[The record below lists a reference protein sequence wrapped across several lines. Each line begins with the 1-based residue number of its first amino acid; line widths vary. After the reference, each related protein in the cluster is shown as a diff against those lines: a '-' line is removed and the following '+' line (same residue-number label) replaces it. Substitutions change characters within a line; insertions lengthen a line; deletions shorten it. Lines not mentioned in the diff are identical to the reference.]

1 MRCFQQ
7 LLERLRAR
15 FSLSLTYST
24 KIVQAYNECRDLK
37 SQPIKHWM
45 ECWNAVKAME
55 LKPLTTRSCVIWSV
69 GDVEKLTSQV
79 DNKKKK
85 VVDDNKQV
93 KSDDWNVKVE
103 EYAEYMKRKL
113 DSQEK
118 DAAGKTRGLRFDTG
132 SMMEWTTYEWIV
144 YVMFCGVTGGVK
156 DRSGAQD
163 LGIMETSRA

>member
-1 MRCFQQ
+1 MR
-7 LLERLRAR
+7 E
-15 FSLSLTYST
+15 
-24 KIVQAYNECRDLK
+24 
-37 SQPIKHWM
+37 M
-45 ECWNAVKAME
+45 ECWRCGEAD
-55 LKPLTTRSCVIWSV
+55 KPSWY
-69 GDVEKLTSQV
+69 
-79 DNKKKK
+79 KKKK
-85 VVDDNKQV
+85 VVDDNKQA

-103 EYAEYMKRKL
+103 EYAEDMKRKL

-163 LGIMETSRA
+163 LGITETSRA